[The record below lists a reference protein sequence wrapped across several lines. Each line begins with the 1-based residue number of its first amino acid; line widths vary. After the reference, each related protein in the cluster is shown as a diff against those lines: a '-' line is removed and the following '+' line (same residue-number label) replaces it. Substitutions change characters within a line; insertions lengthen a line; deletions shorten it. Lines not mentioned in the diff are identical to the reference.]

1 MTFFRR
7 PCVFSLEEKNEST
20 DIKCCWCVWHLP
32 RHCGR
37 REKAHTGVSSQVA
50 PGGGGK
56 GENQKTPLPTHTCH
70 SWAGRPWVSHYPLM
84 GLIHQAK
91 GTSRACSLALKTRLR
106 GHWGINSKNIR
117 ALRDELLFLQWKPR
131 KEGAEFVDESSPWT
145 WTSSLPQITGPPPQ
159 VHSGGTAALSHR
171 WHNKLWATSGAVGTW
186 GPQTPRL
193 GPWIMWSSLSL
204 LLSFA
209 TRNSS
214 LLLSVSLC
222 HLSYYHLKALWQH
235 PVCRVTSPLRILGI
249 HCPAAFSGP
258 PMVILCDH

>member
-7 PCVFSLEEKNEST
+7 PCIFSLEEKNEST

-37 REKAHTGVSSQVA
+37 WEKAHTGVSSQVA

-91 GTSRACSLALKTRLR
+91 GTSRVFSLALKTRLR
-106 GHWGINSKNIR
+106 GYWGIKSKNSR

-145 WTSSLPQITGPPPQ
+145 WTSSLWPKSLDLHPRSIQGAQLHCHTDGIISFGQ
-159 VHSGGTAALSHR
+159 HQE
-171 WHNKLWATSGAVGTW
+171 LWRPGV
-186 GPQTPRL
+186 PRPR
-193 GPWIMWSSLSL
+193 GWVPE
-204 LLSFA
+204 
-209 TRNSS
+209 
-214 LLLSVSLC
+214 
-222 HLSYYHLKALWQH
+222 
-235 PVCRVTSPLRILGI
+235 
-249 HCPAAFSGP
+249 
-258 PMVILCDH
+258 